1 MNGQMHRSGFE
12 SSTKRAHR
20 RAVRYQGSC
29 QAHRRTLG
37 AVFGRSRP
45 LPGAVILLLVLVG
58 CAGASR
64 NASRIDPTVTTLDT
78 LAVADFDTLGATS
91 SLDVSK
97 LEALVPEITQ
107 LEGWYRDALQA
118 LWNDDLGLAERRAAA
133 IDAELNDTPEDPSP
147 LATIYYQSLAAR
159 LDRLQDLVL
168 EERTLQRYL
177 AKMDSLSVISPDGA
191 VDSTALANLMEKPRG
206 PKPSSPRHDLALVE
220 NPLTERWVR
229 FFTGDGR
236 RYMDLWL
243 TRLPR
248 YDDQIYSMLDEYDLP
263 HDLIFLAMIESGL
276 SLYAHSSANAV
287 GPWQFISSTGKIYD
301 LKIDWWLDER
311 RHLEKATRAAASH
324 LSDLY
329 ESFGSWPLAFA
340 AYNCGSRRV
349 ERAIRRHGTRDFW
362 RLSSLPSQTR
372 NYVPKFMAALYIGQN
387 PERYGFTVTEQT
399 PYAYDLV
406 SVEDATDLR
415 LVAELAGATL
425 EDVADL
431 NPHLKRWCTPPGE
444 RYEIKVPSGTG
455 AACAEKLTQV
465 PAEDRITWRR
475 HQVRRGDTLSELAKH
490 YGTSAQAI
498 RDANKLSAKSS
509 LRPGTYV
516 IVPVVSTPEPGPL
529 AVRAIAD
536 AAKHAE
542 KYASAANYT
551 SYRVRR
557 GDTLSSI
564 ARLHKVSVKQIMS
577 WNRKRSTRIHVG
589 ERLRVQARGVSE

>member
-1 MNGQMHRSGFE
+1 MLH
-12 SSTKRAHR
+12 AVCR
-20 RAVRYQGSC
+20 R
-29 QAHRRTLG
+29 
-37 AVFGRSRP
+37 FRP
-45 LPGAVILLLVLVG
+45 MLAAGILLVALVG

-64 NASRIDPTVTTLDT
+64 NAARVDAGTATLDT
-78 LAVADFDTLGATS
+78 LVVADFDTLGASTP
-91 SLDVSK
+91 LDVAK

-107 LEGWYRDALQA
+107 LEAWYREALQA
-118 LWNDDLGLAERRAAA
+118 LWNDDLALAERRAAA
-133 IDAELNDTPEDPSP
+133 IDAKLNDAPEDPSA

-177 AKMDSLSVISPDGA
+177 AKMDSLSVISPEGA
-191 VDSTALANLMEKPRG
+191 VDSTALTQLMEKPRG
-206 PKPSSPRHDLALVE
+206 PKPASKRHDLELVE

-263 HDLIFLAMIESGL
+263 HDLIYLAMIESGL

-311 RHLEKATRAAASH
+311 RHLEKSTRAAASH

-340 AYNCGSRRV
+340 AYNCGSGRV
-349 ERAIRRHGTRDFW
+349 ERAIRKHGTRDFW

-387 PERYGFTVTEQT
+387 PERYGFTISDQT
-399 PYAYDLV
+399 PYAYDV
-406 SVEDATDLR
+406 VTVEDATDLR
-415 LVAELAGATL
+415 LVAELSGSTL

-444 RYEIKVPSGTG
+444 RYDIKVPTGTG
-455 AACAEKLTQV
+455 AAATEKLAQV
-465 PAEDRITWRR
+465 SANDRITWRR
-475 HQVRRGDTLSELAKH
+475 HQVRRGDTLSQLAKH
-490 YGTSAQAI
+490 YGTSTQAI

-516 IVPVVSTPEPGPL
+516 IVPVVTTPEPGPM
-529 AVRAIAD
+529 AARAIAD

-542 KYASAANYT
+542 KYASAAKYT

-564 ARLHKVSVKQIMS
+564 ARRHKISVKQIMS
-577 WNRKRSTRIHVG
+577 WNRKKSTRIRVG